1 MKSRP
6 RKKAARF
13 ALESE
18 KDVASFSEATGLLP
32 SFPPDAHSRREIL
45 SLYAIKNLPSW
56 TGQPK

>member
-6 RKKAARF
+6 RKRGARF
-13 ALESE
+13 ALENE

-32 SFPPDAHSRREIL
+32 SFPPDAHSRKELL
-45 SLYAIKNLPSW
+45 SLYSIRSLPNW